1 MQIGDIL
8 YTNWSNWQD
17 TSNKQRVRVMRCRQS
32 ALIPKIEKYSQRKK
46 GNKEKKDWIQAGHSF
61 DADCSLSSHR
71 FQERCECT
79 EREYAW
85 I

>member
-32 ALIPKIEKYSQRKK
+32 ALVPKIEKYSQRKK
-46 GNKEKKDWIQAGHSF
+46 KKIEFRQDIHSF

-79 EREYAW
+79 QREYA
-85 I
+85 